1 MSEEALIIIVI
12 FLAVA
17 GFFLPF
23 YAASLIV
30 KRISKLLEELT
41 SVAMSRRKL
50 VLHVGLNYLCA
61 LLGIIA
67 LIILAFNTPAILSI
81 TCFPLLCYLYFQLTR
96 CRTRSFFSE
105 VHPDVQRKILVY
117 RLQVTAAVAVI
128 LLVLLAIIVVLLAI
142 GVSMAF
148 SSA

>member
-96 CRTRSFFSE
+96 CRTRSFFSD
-105 VHPDVQRKILVY
+105 PDVQRKILVY